1 MQALAYSRGDA
12 AERAGIREVLKSMP
26 LPQELYE
33 DLRKEFLAEGR
44 TEGRTEEARAGLIQ
58 VFTLR
63 LGPVPE
69 AVRRVVEGELDLEN
83 LEHWLEVVARAGDAA
98 EAGRAILGSR

>member
-33 DLRKEFLAEGR
+33 DLRKEFLA
-44 TEGRTEEARAGLIQ
+44 EGRTEEARAGLIQ